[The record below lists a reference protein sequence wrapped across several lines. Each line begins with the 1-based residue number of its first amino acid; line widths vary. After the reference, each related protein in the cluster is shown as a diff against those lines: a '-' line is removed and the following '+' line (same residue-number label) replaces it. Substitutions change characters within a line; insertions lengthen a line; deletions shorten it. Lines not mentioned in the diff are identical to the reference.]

1 MGTGR
6 TPAEPLARSFTSSP
20 GPQRK
25 KGLMMPSPP
34 SLTYSDCVATLR
46 PPTAQTPKADNIL
59 KTKGRERDFSP
70 AKAENML
77 KESRLREIVRTPKQP
92 DKMTARRDSPGPMA
106 GGGKGLIW
114 LDAWAS

>member
-6 TPAEPLARSFTSSP
+6 TPAEPLVRSLTSSL
-20 GPQRK
+20 GTQSK
-25 KGLMMPSPP
+25 KGLMMPNPP

-59 KTKGRERDFSP
+59 KTKGRERAFSQ

-77 KESRLREIVRTPKQP
+77 KES
-92 DKMTARRDSPGPMA
+92 
-106 GGGKGLIW
+106 
-114 LDAWAS
+114 